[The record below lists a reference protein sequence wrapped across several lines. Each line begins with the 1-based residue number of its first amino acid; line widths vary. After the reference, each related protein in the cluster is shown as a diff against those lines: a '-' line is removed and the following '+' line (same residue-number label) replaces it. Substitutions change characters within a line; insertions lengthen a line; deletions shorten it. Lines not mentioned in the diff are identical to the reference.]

1 MLRRLIQT
9 AKRNAL
15 FRGVYY
21 SGIGHHLIEGA
32 RWHLLRSRRD
42 KAAWMRRG
50 ELMLECRDNARITRV
65 EHAGRLLDGCLI
77 MHNGLRVRPDSYYN
91 YAMFRM
97 MQRNRGV
104 HEPQEEFVFQQVL
117 PLMPSGATM
126 LELGAYWGFY
136 SMWFSKSVPDSRAIL
151 VEPMRENLELGR
163 GNFELNE
170 LNGAFVHAF
179 VGDTPSEGSGGDPRT
194 VTVDQMLSEQGLDY
208 VHLLHS
214 DIQGF
219 EVQML
224 DGAAEA
230 LSSERIGWCFIST
243 HSDECHRGCLERL
256 ARHGFVIVAAHTKEE
271 SFSGDGLIVARH
283 RSLPGPNEI
292 PIDRYG
298 HPELPPE
305 AYREPVVTA

>member
-1 MLRRLIQT
+1 MLSRLIQT
-9 AKRNAL
+9 AKRNPL

-21 SGIGHHLIEGA
+21 SPIGHHLVEGT
-32 RWHLLRSRRD
+32 RWHLLRSRSVKTAWRQR
-42 KAAWMRRG
+42 AA
-50 ELMLECRDNARITRV
+50 LLLECRDNARIPRV
-65 EHAGRLLDGCLI
+65 EDAGRLLDGCLI

-91 YAMFRM
+91 YATLRM

-117 PLMPSGATM
+117 PLLPPGATM

-136 SMWFSKSVPDSRAIL
+136 SMWFSKTVPGSRAVL
-151 VEPMRENLELGR
+151 VEPMKENLELGR
-163 GNFELNE
+163 ENFGLNRLE
-170 LNGAFVHAF
+170 GAFVHAF
-179 VGDTPSEGSGGDPRT
+179 VGETPGEGSGGGPRT
-194 VTVDQMLSEQGLDY
+194 VTVDQLMSEQGLAYID
-208 VHLLHS
+208 LLHS

-224 DGAAEA
+224 DGAAGA
-230 LSSERIGWCFIST
+230 LAGNRIGWCFIST

-283 RSLPGPNEI
+283 RSLSGPTEI
-292 PIDRYG
+292 PIERRG
-298 HPELPPE
+298 VRRE
-305 AYREPVVTA
+305 APGDLVGQHS